1 MKKHRKVILV
11 EKIWKELMKMSDPKF
26 DDAEDEENFK
36 LNDIQPEPFVD
47 APSDDDEV
55 SEDA

>member
-1 MKKHRKVILV
+1 MSLRKHYLLV
-11 EKIWKELMKMSDPKF
+11 FLWKELMKMSDPKF

>member
-1 MKKHRKVILV
+1 
-11 EKIWKELMKMSDPKF
+11 MSDPKF

-55 SEDA
+55 SEDAQCKEAARVG

>member
-1 MKKHRKVILV
+1 MSLRKHCLLV
-11 EKIWKELMKMSDPKF
+11 FLRKELIKMSDPKF

-47 APSDDDEV
+47 APSDDEEV

>member
-1 MKKHRKVILV
+1 MI
-11 EKIWKELMKMSDPKF
+11 KMGDPKF

-36 LNDIQPEPFVD
+36 LKDIQPEPFVD
-47 APSDDDEV
+47 APSDDEGV

>member
-1 MKKHRKVILV
+1 LLV
-11 EKIWKELMKMSDPKF
+11 FLWKELIKMSDTKF
-26 DDAEDEENFK
+26 DNAEDEENFK
-36 LNDIQPEPFVD
+36 LKDIQPEPFVD

>member
-1 MKKHRKVILV
+1 MSLRKHCLLV
-11 EKIWKELMKMSDPKF
+11 FLRKELIKMSDTKF
-26 DDAEDEENFK
+26 DNAEDEENFK
-36 LNDIQPEPFVD
+36 LKDIQPEPFVD

>member
-1 MKKHRKVILV
+1 MSLRKHYLLV
-11 EKIWKELMKMSDPKF
+11 FLWKELIKMSDTKF
-26 DDAEDEENFK
+26 DNAEDEENFK

>member
-1 MKKHRKVILV
+1 MSLRKHYLLV
-11 EKIWKELMKMSDPKF
+11 FLWKELIKMSDTKF
-26 DDAEDEENFK
+26 DNAEDEENFK
-36 LNDIQPEPFVD
+36 LKDIQPEPFVD

>member
-1 MKKHRKVILV
+1 MSLRKHYLLV
-11 EKIWKELMKMSDPKF
+11 FLWKELIKMSDTKF
-26 DDAEDEENFK
+26 DNAEDEENFK
-36 LNDIQPEPFVD
+36 LKDIQPEPFID

>member
-1 MKKHRKVILV
+1 MSLRKHCLLV
-11 EKIWKELMKMSDPKF
+11 FLWKELIKMSDTKF
-26 DDAEDEENFK
+26 DNAEDEENFK
-36 LNDIQPEPFVD
+36 LKDIQPEPFVD